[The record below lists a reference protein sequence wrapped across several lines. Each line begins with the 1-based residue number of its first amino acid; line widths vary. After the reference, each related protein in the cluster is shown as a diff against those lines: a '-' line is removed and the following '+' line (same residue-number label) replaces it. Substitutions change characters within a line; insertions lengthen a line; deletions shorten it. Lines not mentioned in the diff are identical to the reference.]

1 MNHEFFFLHR
11 CIRGHL
17 KDKAVI
23 LVTHQLHFLKTVDEI
38 IVLRNGKIVEK
49 GTYDKLM
56 SNTNGRLCMLLEE
69 RRDQSNDCEPKAY
82 CEDSS
87 AVPTATKIRRN
98 ESGLH
103 RSIKLEEESGNGDI
117 SRYEFVLQIMELDN
131 IR

>member
-1 MNHEFFFLHR
+1 M
-11 CIRGHL
+11 
-17 KDKAVI
+17 I

-69 RRDQSNDCEPKAY
+69 RRDQSNDCEPKGN
-82 CEDSS
+82 CEDLS
-87 AVPTATKIRRN
+87 AVPTATKTRRN

-103 RSIKLEEESGNGDI
+103 RTIKLEEESGNGEI

-131 IR
+131 IRYIGLVTNMQ